1 MLVQYCTEALKQAIY
16 KQLEDA
22 SWFAEI
28 PGFQGVWANAES
40 VETTREELFE
50 VLQEWLMLKL
60 KDGDVLPIISGLNL
74 NTLTAV

>member
-1 MLVQYCTEALKQAIY
+1 MLVQYCTEALKQAVY
-16 KQLEDA
+16 KQLKDA

-28 PGFQGVWANAES
+28 PGFEGVWANNES

-60 KDGDVLPIISGLNL
+60 KDGDVLPVVKDIDL
-74 NTLTAV
+74 NTLTAA

>member
-1 MLVQYCTEALKQAIY
+1 MLIQYCNEALKQAIY

-40 VETTREELFE
+40 VEATREELFE
-50 VLQEWLMLKL
+50 VLQEWLLLKL
-60 KDGDVLPIISGLNL
+60 KDGDILPVVKDIDLNVR
-74 NTLTAV
+74 TAA

>member
-1 MLVQYCTEALKQAIY
+1 MLIQYCNEALKQAIY

-40 VETTREELFE
+40 VEATREELFE
-50 VLQEWLMLKL
+50 VLQEWLEL
-60 KDGDVLPIISGLNL
+60 DN
-74 NTLTAV
+74 NTPSFSDSQNTHL